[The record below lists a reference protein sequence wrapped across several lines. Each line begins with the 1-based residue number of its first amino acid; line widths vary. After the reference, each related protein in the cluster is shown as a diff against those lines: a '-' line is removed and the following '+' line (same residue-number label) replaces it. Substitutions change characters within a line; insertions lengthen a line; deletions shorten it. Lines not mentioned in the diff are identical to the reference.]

1 MRHVVLSGAIATGP
15 RRMVHPT
22 AAAGLV
28 APPGRALGVAPRR
41 LCTALC
47 AVNLAAITVAAD
59 EHLSLAAHA
68 QKQPG
73 RRRRR
78 WQQRTWTRSAMTGI
92 LPRHA
97 CSARCGARRRSETW
111 PLRSAPCRPRQ
122 SDRFLPRVEQA
133 AQGRN
138 PPRPAS
144 LWICGQHN
152 SVAHNPTGPTAA
164 ADNLNDLEISSVRA
178 TPGSPPQRQPS
189 RRPGM
194 GATTPSAIFTR
205 VRTAVHTGGSQVPV
219 LAPGGQWAGA
229 IPRPLDI

>member
-41 LCTALC
+41 LCTTLC

-59 EHLSLAAHA
+59 KNLSLAARA
-68 QKQPG
+68 QKQP
-73 RRRRR
+73 RRR
-78 WQQRTWTRSAMTGI
+78 QQRTWTRSAMTGI

-122 SDRFLPRVEQA
+122 SGKFLPRAKQVAQA
-133 AQGRN
+133 AILRARK
-138 PPRPAS
+138 PVD
-144 LWICGQHN
+144 LWTTRRG
-152 SVAHNPTGPTAA
+152 VAHKPTGPTTA
-164 ADNLNDLEISSVRA
+164 ADNLNLEISSVGTA
-178 TPGSPPQRQPS
+178 PGSHSQDPH
-189 RRPGM
+189 
-194 GATTPSAIFTR
+194 ATSA
-205 VRTAVHTGGSQVPV
+205 
-219 LAPGGQWAGA
+219 A
-229 IPRPLDI
+229 I

>member
-15 RRMVHPT
+15 RRVVHPT

-28 APPGRALGVAPRR
+28 APPGRALGGAPRR

-59 EHLSLAAHA
+59 KNLSLAARA
-68 QKQPG
+68 QKQP
-73 RRRRR
+73 RRG
-78 WQQRTWTRSAMTGI
+78 QQRTWTRSAMTGI

-122 SDRFLPRVEQA
+122 SASFLPGAKQVVQA
-133 AQGRN
+133 AILHARK
-138 PPRPAS
+138 PVDLWTTPR
-144 LWICGQHN
+144 G
-152 SVAHNPTGPTAA
+152 VAHKPTGPTAT
-164 ADNLNDLEISSVRA
+164 ADNLNNLEISSVRT
-178 TPGSPPQRQPS
+178 TPGSPQRQPS

-194 GATTPSAIFTR
+194 GCYDLFPPSIR
-205 VRTAVHTGGSQVPV
+205 GS
-219 LAPGGQWAGA
+219 
-229 IPRPLDI
+229 

>member
-1 MRHVVLSGAIATGP
+1 MRRGTLMRHVVLSGAIATGP
-15 RRMVHPT
+15 CRMVHPT

-59 EHLSLAAHA
+59 DNLSLAACA

-73 RRRRR
+73 RGRRRR
-78 WQQRTWTRSAMTGI
+78 RQRRMWTRSAMTGI

-122 SDRFLPRVEQA
+122 SAKFLPRAKQV
-133 AQGRN
+133 AQGGN
-138 PPRPAS
+138 PPRAQA
-144 LWICGQHN
+144 CGF
-152 SVAHNPTGPTAA
+152 V
-164 ADNLNDLEISSVRA
+164 DN
-178 TPGSPPQRQPS
+178 
-189 RRPGM
+189 
-194 GATTPSAIFTR
+194 TR
-205 VRTAVHTGGSQVPV
+205 VLPTNPQAQQQPQKISGNQ
-219 LAPGGQWAGA
+219 
-229 IPRPLDI
+229 

>member
-1 MRHVVLSGAIATGP
+1 MRHVVLPGAIATGP

-28 APPGRALGVAPRR
+28 APPGRALGGAPRR
-41 LCTALC
+41 LCTTLS

-59 EHLSLAAHA
+59 KNLSLAARA

-73 RRRRR
+73 SRRRRG
-78 WQQRTWTRSAMTGI
+78 QQRTWTRSAMIGI

-122 SDRFLPRVEQA
+122 SAGFLPRAKQV
-133 AQGRN
+133 AQGR
-138 PPRPAS
+138 RAAARQA
-144 LWICGQHN
+144 CGFVDN
-152 SVAHNPTGPTAA
+152 TKSVAHKPTGTIAA
-164 ADNLNDLEISSVRA
+164 TDNLNNLEISSVRT
-178 TPGSPPQRQPS
+178 TPRSPQRQPS

-194 GATTPSAIFTR
+194 GCYDLFPPSIR
-205 VRTAVHTGGSQVPV
+205 GS
-219 LAPGGQWAGA
+219 
-229 IPRPLDI
+229 

>member
-1 MRHVVLSGAIATGP
+1 MRHVVLSGTIATGP

-28 APPGRALGVAPRR
+28 APPGRALGIAPRR

-59 EHLSLAAHA
+59 ENLSLAAHA

-73 RRRRR
+73 SRRRRG
-78 WQQRTWTRSAMTGI
+78 QQRTWTRSAMIGI

-122 SDRFLPRVEQA
+122 SARFLPRANSYLAPSRLRMA
-133 AQGRN
+133 AILRARK
-138 PPRPAS
+138 PVD
-144 LWICGQHN
+144 LWTTQECCPQTQRHN
-152 SVAHNPTGPTAA
+152 SSHRKSLREAFGASEL
-164 ADNLNDLEISSVRA
+164 D
-178 TPGSPPQRQPS
+178 RQ
-189 RRPGM
+189 
-194 GATTPSAIFTR
+194 
-205 VRTAVHTGGSQVPV
+205 
-219 LAPGGQWAGA
+219 AGA
-229 IPRPLDI
+229 SGFTSCKSKRGFVR

>member
-1 MRHVVLSGAIATGP
+1 MRHVVLSGAIASGP

-47 AVNLAAITVAAD
+47 AVNLAAIAVAAD
-59 EHLSLAAHA
+59 NNLSLAARA

-78 WQQRTWTRSAMTGI
+78 GQKRTWTRSATTGI

-122 SDRFLPRVEQA
+122 SARFLPRAKQV

-138 PPRPAS
+138 PPRAQA
-144 LWICGQHN
+144 CGFVDNTKVLPTIPQAQQQPQTN
-152 SVAHNPTGPTAA
+152 SIIWRSVPSGQRPGP
-164 ADNLNDLEISSVRA
+164 
-178 TPGSPPQRQPS
+178 PHRQP
-189 RRPGM
+189 
-194 GATTPSAIFTR
+194 
-205 VRTAVHTGGSQVPV
+205 
-219 LAPGGQWAGA
+219 
-229 IPRPLDI
+229 PR